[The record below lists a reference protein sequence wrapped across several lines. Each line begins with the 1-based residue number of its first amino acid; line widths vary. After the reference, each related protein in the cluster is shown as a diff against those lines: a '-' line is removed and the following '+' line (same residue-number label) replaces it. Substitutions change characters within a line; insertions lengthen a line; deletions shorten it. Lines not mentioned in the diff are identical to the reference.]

1 MKEGMWNDLKYHHEL
16 IKIFQ
21 QCHSSVYCKIIFTKF
36 IPGAVLD
43 QYWDFSMETLF
54 NPLVHI
60 APFLYPLETSENLT
74 GLGFHGVE
82 KGCFGKRWVN
92 VTLVVNLVVHL
103 QHIHTIC
110 TPTYTHIYT
119 LSRNLHKNELFFGF
133 LKIWNISLFHDCGYK
148 MIAKTNALYIYAIV
162 IF

>member
-82 KGCFGKRWVN
+82 KGCFGNKWVN
-92 VTLVVNLVVHL
+92 NNWNWLVLKLFNKPLTCSFYFFCFFVWLSF
-103 QHIHTIC
+103 
-110 TPTYTHIYT
+110 IYV
-119 LSRNLHKNELFFGF
+119 S
-133 LKIWNISLFHDCGYK
+133 LKIQKRQFPFNFWYFPWP
-148 MIAKTNALYIYAIV
+148 AI
-162 IF
+162 

>member
-1 MKEGMWNDLKYHHEL
+1 MWNDLKYHHEL

-54 NPLVHI
+54 NPFVPS
-60 APFLYPLETSENLT
+60 APFLYHLEASENLT

-82 KGCFGKRWVN
+82 KGCFGNKWVN
-92 VTLVVNLVVHL
+92 NNWNWFVLKLCNKTLTCSFYFFSAFLYGYLSYKLVWRFKRDN
-103 QHIHTIC
+103 
-110 TPTYTHIYT
+110 PTLI
-119 LSRNLHKNELFFGF
+119 FC
-133 LKIWNISLFHDCGYK
+133 IFHGL
-148 MIAKTNALYIYAIV
+148 LYSKPQYLLI
-162 IF
+162 